1 MHATIWKPQGYYF
14 GQKKNMNSKQDRMR
28 DEYNF
33 SAVTILLAT
42 VLAKLRAITHPSGR

>member
-14 GQKKNMNSKQDRMR
+14 DQKRNMISKQDRMR

-33 SAVTILLAT
+33 SAITILLAT
-42 VLAKLRAITHPSGR
+42 LLEKLRAVTHPSGK